1 VATHQDFGRDDVSD
15 PATVTWKGEG
25 LLFEGRTSS
34 GTVDLVSGLDTGV
47 EGVRPTELLA
57 VALGGC
63 TAMDVLSILKKM
75 RQPVEAFSIEVGG
88 TRAEEHPKRYTSL
101 EVVYRLR
108 GDLDEAKVAR
118 AIELSETRYCSVE
131 ATLRPGVTITSRF
144 EIER

>member
-1 VATHQDFGRDDVSD
+1 VANAV
-15 PATVTWKGEG
+15 TVTWEGEG
-25 LLFEGRTSS
+25 LLFEGRTGGGSVALAS
-34 GTVDLVSGLDTGV
+34 ALDVGA
-47 EGVRPTELLA
+47 EGSRPMDLLA

-75 RQPVEAFSIEVGG
+75 RQPVEGFTIEVGG
-88 TRAEEHPKRYTSL
+88 ETAEEHPKRYTSL
-101 EVVYRLR
+101 EVVYRFK

-131 ATLRPGVTITSRF
+131 ATLRPGVPITSRF

>member
-1 VATHQDFGRDDVSD
+1 MSG
-15 PATVTWKGEG
+15 TVTVAWKGEG
-25 LLFEGRTSS
+25 LLFEGRTEN
-34 GTVDLVSGLDTGV
+34 GRVDLVSALDAGA
-47 EGVRPTELLA
+47 EGARPMELLA

-75 RQPVEAFSIEVGG
+75 RQPVEGFSIEVGG
-88 TRAEEHPKRYTSL
+88 ERAEEHPKRYTSL
-101 EVVYRLR
+101 DVVYRFK

-131 ATLRPGVTITSRF
+131 ATLRPGVPITSRF